1 MKFFD
6 VEKYFRLLY
15 PHYFYVNA
23 INSDR
28 KEIKV
33 PLTEEEVFEE
43 VKNDPELV
51 IDYEK
56 KGVYWDR
63 WHHKMLDEKKNAYRK
78 IILNLSYDELQKNEV
93 LKLFYSYDTDFIDAN
108 YKRRFRKFHRL
119 YTQLDRYYIWLDKFD
134 GIKEV
139 EAEIEREIDKLEP
152 MLFEEYKRVIRE
164 LIGEKG

>member
-1 MKFFD
+1 MNT
-6 VEKYFRLLY
+6 VS
-15 PHYFYVNA
+15 
-23 INSDR
+23 SDR

-43 VKNDPELV
+43 VKDDPWLV
-51 IDYEK
+51 LDYEK
-56 KGVYWDR
+56 KMVYWDR
-63 WHHKMLDEKKNAYRK
+63 WHRKMPDEKKNAYRK
-78 IILNLSYDELQKNEV
+78 IILGLSYDELQKNEV
-93 LKLFYSYDTDFIDAN
+93 LKLFYSYDTSFIDKN
-108 YKRRFRKFHRL
+108 HKRRFKKFHRL

-139 EAEIEREIDKLEP
+139 EAEIKREIDKLEP